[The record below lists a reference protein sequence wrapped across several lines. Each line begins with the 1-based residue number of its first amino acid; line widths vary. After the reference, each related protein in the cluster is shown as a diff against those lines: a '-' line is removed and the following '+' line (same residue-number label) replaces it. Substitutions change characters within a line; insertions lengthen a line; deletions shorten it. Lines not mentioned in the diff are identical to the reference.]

1 MSAHCAHAEGG
12 LFAKTVT
19 LEYDSG
25 FLVVKATREFA
36 RAGGRLFTTDDG
48 DQPFRRYGRRYGRL
62 GERSKD
68 WKRVMQ
74 IDIHYE

>member
-48 DQPFRRYGRRYGRL
+48 DQPFRRYGR
-62 GERSKD
+62 
-68 WKRVMQ
+68 
-74 IDIHYE
+74 